1 MPSRSSVLLSLLACL
16 SPAAPAQTIVS
27 AHSGVVNFFE
37 GSVSIDGQLLERKFG
52 RFNEVKPGSELR
64 TNLGHAEILLT
75 PGVMLRLDE
84 NSAVRMVS
92 NKLTGTRLEFICGAA
107 ILDSRNA
114 APGAPVVIAYKDY
127 QMRFARA
134 GRYRFD
140 SDPAHLAVDAGEAD
154 VILRDK
160 ALLVKAGQ
168 ELPFSAPLTARVAAI
183 RDNAG
188 LDRWD
193 NDRSSSIS
201 ADNQSAADS
210 DNLSSALN
218 DPQSASDPGAYA
230 PGYYGGLVPDPVIGG
245 GYYGGYYAN
254 AGMVP
259 LWLYPGAGFGYI
271 PLYVRVPASGLYQY
285 RTGITRFPTRTY
297 TPPRTGTAGPVRT
310 APRPVVH
317 AIGHR

>member
-1 MPSRSSVLLSLLACL
+1 MTSRCSVLLSVLACL
-16 SPAAPAQTIVS
+16 SPAASAQTIVS
-27 AHSGVVNFFE
+27 AQSGVVNFFE
-37 GSVSIDGQLLERKFG
+37 GSVSIDGQVLERKFG
-52 RFNEVKPGSELR
+52 RFNELKPGSELR
-64 TNLGHAEILLT
+64 TNLGRAEILLT
-75 PGVMLRLDE
+75 PGVLLRIDE
-84 NSAVRMVS
+84 NSAVRMIS
-92 NKLTGTRLEFICGAA
+92 NKLTDTRLEFISGAA

-114 APGAPVVIAYKDY
+114 APAAPVLIAYKEY

-140 SDPAHLAVDAGEAD
+140 SDPAHLVADQGEVD
-154 VILRDK
+154 VRLRDK
-160 ALLVKAGQ
+160 ALLLKAGQ
-168 ELPFSAPLTARVAAI
+168 ELPLSTPLTARVAVI
-183 RDNAG
+183 RDNTG
-188 LDRWD
+188 LDSWD
-193 NDRSSSIS
+193 NDRSASIS

-254 AGMVP
+254 AGTVP

-271 PLYVRVPASGLYQY
+271 PLYVRIPASRFFQY
-285 RTGITRFPTRTY
+285 RTGIARPPTRTY
-297 TPPRTGTAGPVRT
+297 TPPRTGTAPVRT

>member
-1 MPSRSSVLLSLLACL
+1 MTSRCSVLLSVLACL
-16 SPAAPAQTIVS
+16 SPSASAQTIVS
-27 AHSGVVNFFE
+27 AQSGVVNFFE
-37 GSVSIDGQLLERKFG
+37 GSVSIDGQVLERKFG
-52 RFNEVKPGSELR
+52 RFNELKPGSELR
-64 TNLGHAEILLT
+64 TNLGRAEILLT
-75 PGVMLRLDE
+75 PGVLLRIDE
-84 NSAVRMVS
+84 NSAVRMIS
-92 NKLTGTRLEFICGAA
+92 NKLTDTRLEFISGAA

-114 APGAPVVIAYKDY
+114 APAAPVLIAYKEY

-140 SDPAHLAVDAGEAD
+140 SDPAHLVADQGEVD
-154 VILRDK
+154 VRLRDK
-160 ALLVKAGQ
+160 ALLLKAGQ
-168 ELPFSAPLTARVAAI
+168 ELPLSTPLTARVAVI
-183 RDNAG
+183 RDNTG
-188 LDRWD
+188 LDSWD
-193 NDRSSSIS
+193 NDRSASIS

-254 AGMVP
+254 AGTVP

-271 PLYVRVPASGLYQY
+271 PLYVRIPASRFFQY
-285 RTGITRFPTRTY
+285 RTGIARPPTRTY
-297 TPPRTGTAGPVRT
+297 TPPRTGTAPVRT